1 MLIVAFCVVVVV
13 TVFGFV
19 LIVLLAGADSA
30 VARSDAEMPLVEP
43 TVSEMPSVP
52 KLIVCEPPAAM
63 LASVSVCVAPLLA
76 RVSVT

>member
-1 MLIVAFCVVVVV
+1 MV
-13 TVFGFV
+13 TVFGAV
-19 LIVLLAGADSA
+19 LIVLLAAADSA
-30 VARSDAEMPLVEP
+30 VARSAAEIPAVEP

-63 LASVSVCVAPLLA
+63 LASVRVCVAPLLA